1 MDTSKL
7 LDEFLLK
14 QEAVDQEFHN
24 ENAKIKPLLA
34 EIGYIKNQSIQYFV
48 RSLLVKAHEFWFAP
62 ADNVEG
68 HPTDEYDV
76 GGMVLHTQRVVRTA
90 MLLSEAY
97 GLEEHEKDLVIAA
110 AILHDITKALIL
122 RGDEDMFYDPMHPYT
137 VDAFLKS
144 VSSEDKMFGDE
155 SKSSTMYLKEE
166 SIAQIMRLIR
176 CHLGLYSPVPET
188 IPITTTD
195 MVVHLAD
202 LVATNLE
209 TLQYGE
215 SSE

>member
-1 MDTSKL
+1 MDTTKL

-14 QEAVDQEFHN
+14 QEEADQEFHN
-24 ENAKIKPLLA
+24 ENAKIKPLLE
-34 EIGYIKNQSIQYFV
+34 EIELIKNQSIQYFV

-62 ADNVEG
+62 ADNQEG
-68 HPTDEYDV
+68 HPSDEYET

-90 MLLSEAY
+90 ALLADAY
-97 GLEEHEKDLVIAA
+97 GLEEHERDLVIAA
-110 AILHDITKALIL
+110 AILHDLTKALIL
-122 RGDEDMFYDPMHPYT
+122 REDEDMFYDPMHPYT
-137 VDAFLKS
+137 VDAFLRS

-166 SIAQIMRLIR
+166 TIAQIMRLVR

-202 LVATNLE
+202 LIAINVE
-209 TLQYGE
+209 KIQYGPA
-215 SSE
+215 SE